1 MQKSTIINNTS
12 EPCKKKMKCERLLG
26 RLTKKMKDEIIK
38 GERLNDQHIN
48 LAQTLL
54 KKQFPTF
61 NGLQNCLFSQK
72 IDNFQPVE
80 GDAIQIHFVSP
91 INHWVTSCSKKLEN
105 EVAIYDSSFSKGEFE
120 HTLQEQLAVIYNRFI
135 NFVNDSGDEMD
146 PTLIVA
152 TPGVQQQK
160 GIDDCGL
167 FAIAFALHLALG
179 HDVAKIVFA
188 QSEMRSHL
196 VKCYQMG
203 YFEPFP
209 HKKVDRVLPSHHF
222 FCRVLQ
228 LPDARKL

>member
-1 MQKSTIINNTS
+1 M
-12 EPCKKKMKCERLLG
+12 
-26 RLTKKMKDEIIK
+26 
-38 GERLNDQHIN
+38 
-48 LAQTLL
+48 
-54 KKQFPTF
+54 
-61 NGLQNCLFSQK
+61 
-72 IDNFQPVE
+72 
-80 GDAIQIHFVSP
+80 SP
-91 INHWVTSCSKKLEN
+91 INHWVTSCSKKLEK

-120 HTLQEQLAVIYNRFI
+120 HALQERLAVIYNRFI
-135 NFVNDSGDEMD
+135 NFVNDSGDEVD

-152 TPGVQQQK
+152 TLGVQQQK

-179 HDVAKIVFA
+179 HHDVAKIVFA

-196 VKCYQMG
+196 VKCCQMG

-209 HKKVDRVLPSHHF
+209 MRKSTESYHIT